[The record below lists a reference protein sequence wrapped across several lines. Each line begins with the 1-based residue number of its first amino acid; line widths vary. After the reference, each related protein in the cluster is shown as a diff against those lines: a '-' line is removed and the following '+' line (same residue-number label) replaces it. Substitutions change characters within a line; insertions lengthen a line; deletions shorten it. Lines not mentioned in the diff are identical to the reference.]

1 MKRILPILFII
12 IANICYSQV
21 DLNAGLV
28 AYYPFTGNAND
39 ASGNNNNPVF
49 NNATLTSDRNGNPN
63 SAYHFNGT
71 NNYMRIPNSPSL
83 NMANQMSIALW
94 VKATGYYTG
103 PCYNNMLVMKGD
115 ADYLTGNYFLRFSD
129 AYTGCTNPT
138 TTQERFYGPGVISQ
152 LPLVQLNQWYSV
164 VWTYDGTEAK
174 MYVNCVLRDSALVS
188 ITTFTNSYDLF
199 LGRLNNG
206 QYPYWLNGDMD
217 EIRIYNRAINQDE
230 VKVFGFCTAVDP
242 CSNWLKTQNV
252 GSSVKIGDLDVPG
265 NQVTVEATIN
275 RIEPYFGTYIY
286 AGDIVSKHTD
296 PNDANYLLRPN
307 NAEITTTDG
316 FFTTP
321 SICDIELNKTYHIA
335 MVYNGSS
342 LNFFRN
348 GFLMSQVAASG
359 NLIQNNL
366 ITSIGDWANYTS
378 PVGTQFLGYINEV
391 RIWNVARTKAQIQSN
406 MNSSLPNPASQT
418 GLLAY
423 YTFDNLLNKQGNATW
438 NAALGG
444 AASIGATN
452 SNCNFIIDS
461 CGIAAGPVPVTI
473 TDFNAN
479 VINNRIIK
487 LTWNTEEEIGI
498 KYYNV
503 ERAVSGRQDF
513 VAIGSVDSKKS
524 SLRNAYFLAD
534 NTAKPNI
541 LYQYRLAIYDADGS
555 KKYSAIRTAKIINK
569 EFYTVLYPNPTEGII
584 KLDMNNLTGSATI
597 AVLNNMGQVVLNKQ
611 INAVGTQSVILD
623 ITKFPSGT
631 YWISIQ
637 HDTVKTIEKIV
648 KQ

>member
-1 MKRILPILFII
+1 MKRILPILLVFI
-12 IANICYSQV
+12 ASICNAQV
-21 DLNAGLV
+21 DLNAGLI

-71 NNYMRIPNSPSL
+71 NNYMRIPNSATL
-83 NMANQMSIALW
+83 NMANKMSIALW

-199 LGRLNNG
+199 IGRLNNG

-217 EIRIYNRAINQDE
+217 EIRIYNRAINQEE
-230 VKVFGFCTAVDP
+230 VNVLGSCTSTTS
-242 CSNWLKTQNV
+242 CSNWLSTPSW
-252 GSSVKIGDLDVPG
+252 SSFASIGDLDIPG
-265 NQVTVEATIN
+265 NQITVEANIN
-275 RIEPYFGTYIY
+275 RTQPYV
-286 AGDIVSKHTD
+286 AGGGNNTEGDVVSKHTD
-296 PNDANYLLRPN
+296 PNDVNYLLRPN
-307 NAEITTTDG
+307 HAYITTTNG
-316 FFTTP
+316 FFSTP
-321 SICDIELNKTYHIA
+321 DICDLELNRTHHVA
-335 MVYNGSS
+335 MVYDGVT
-342 LNFFRN
+342 LKFYRN
-348 GFLMSQVAASG
+348 GFLLSQVAATG
-359 NLIQNNL
+359 NLIQNDFP
-366 ITSIGDWANYTS
+366 TQIGRYAATIWN
-378 PVGTQFLGYINEV
+378 TQFLGYINEV

-555 KKYSAIRTAKIINK
+555 KKYSAVRTAKIINK